1 MTTSTTTTEPP
12 SLDEF
17 IARAQE
23 WLAANA
29 DLRPERVER
38 VWGEGS
44 DSVAVFHNM
53 SFEDEKA
60 LIDEA
65 RAWQQRKADAGFA
78 SIDWAPEFGGGGLPP
93 AYARAFARE
102 ESRYLTPA
110 SHEAM
115 GITLEL
121 IGPTIRAWGTPE
133 QTARFLTKL
142 RRTDEMWCQLFSEP
156 GAGSDLARLSTRA
169 VRDGDEWVI
178 DGQKVWTSGAR
189 HADYGY
195 IICRTD
201 PDVPKHVGLTAFIV
215 PMHAPG
221 VDVRPLRQMSG
232 GASFNEVFFDSV
244 RVGDD
249 MRLGRR
255 RRWLAGGD
263 DHARLR
269 TELGRRRR
277 RDRPVDPGADARRAP
292 RAEHR
297 PGDPP
302 AARRAVH
309 PTHRVPPG
317 TTSAS
322 PPPPGPVRRPA
333 RRARSASWPT
343 PRALRAIG
351 DLVAQMLGP
360 RFTADTGEWGTF
372 AWTEHVTGTPGYR
385 IAAGSDE
392 VQRNIIG
399 ERVLGLPPEPRIDRD
414 VAWSDDDAL
423 LSGRLTTAATG

>member
-1 MTTSTTTTEPP
+1 MTTTHHHDGATAARRVPRPARGSGWPP
-12 SLDEF
+12 TLE
-17 IARAQE
+17 
-23 WLAANA
+23 
-29 DLRPERVER
+29 LRPERVER

-53 SFEDEKA
+53 SFDDEKA

-65 RAWQQRKADAGFA
+65 RAWQQRKADAGYA
-78 SIDWAPEFGGGGLPP
+78 SIDWAPEFGGAGLPS

-142 RRTDEMWCQLFSEP
+142 RRTEEMWCQLFSEP

-249 MRLGRR
+249 MRLGGVGDGWRVAMTTLGFER
-255 RRWLAGGD
+255 NSAGGGGG
-263 DHARLR
+263 
-269 TELGRRRR
+269 TGRWTQ
-277 RDRPVDPGADARRAP
+277 VQML
-292 RAEHR
+292 AEHL
-297 PGDPP
+297 GLNTDPVIRQQL
-302 AARRAVH
+302 AALYTRLTVASWNNQRVAATARAGQ
-309 PTHRVPPG
+309 T
-317 TTSAS
+317 
-322 PPPPGPVRRPA
+322 PGPEGSIGKLA
-333 RRARSASWPT
+333 YT
-343 PRALRAIG
+343 EGLRAIG

-414 VAWSDDDAL
+414 VAWSAMMR
-423 LSGRLTTAATG
+423 S

>member
-1 MTTSTTTTEPP
+1 MSTNTTTAEEP

-17 IARAQE
+17 LAGARE

-29 DLRPERVER
+29 ELRPERGER

-44 DSVAVFHNM
+44 DSVAVFHNVTL
-53 SFEDEKA
+53 EQEAA
-60 LIDEA
+60 LLDSA
-65 RAWQQRKADAGFA
+65 RVWQQRKADAGYA
-78 SIDWAPEFGGGGLPP
+78 SIDWAPEAGGRGLPP
-93 AYARAFARE
+93 AYTRAFARE
-102 ESRYLTPA
+102 ESRYLTPTY
-110 SHEAM
+110 HEAM

-133 QTARFLTKL
+133 QTARFLTRL
-142 RRTDEMWCQLFSEP
+142 RRTDDLWCQLFSEP

-189 HADYGY
+189 HADFGY

-201 PDVPKHVGLTAFIV
+201 PDVPKHVGLTAFLV
-215 PMHAPG
+215 PMDAPG

-249 MRLGRR
+249 LRLGGVGDGWRVAMTTLGFER
-255 RRWLAGGD
+255 NSAGGGGGTGKWSQVQ
-263 DHARLR
+263 L
-269 TELGRRRR
+269 L
-277 RDRPVDPGADARRAP
+277 
-292 RAEHR
+292 AEHL
-297 PGDPP
+297 GLDTDPLTRQRLASLFTRLTVASWNNQRV
-302 AARRAVH
+302 AASARAGQ
-309 PTHRVPPG
+309 T
-317 TTSAS
+317 
-322 PPPPGPVRRPA
+322 PGPEGSIGKLA
-333 RRARSASWPT
+333 YT
-343 PRALRAIG
+343 EGLRAIG

-399 ERVLGLPPEPRIDRD
+399 ERVLGLPPEPRVDRD
-414 VAWSDDDAL
+414 VPWSTMVR
-423 LSGRLTTAATG
+423 S